1 LTSPDQLEIEPID
14 LCLPGSSRR
23 LMETLEKHLRHR
35 AAKVSAIRAQGIGKR
50 PALSL
55 L

>member
-1 LTSPDQLEIEPID
+1 MEPID
-14 LCLPGSSRR
+14 LCRPGSFRR
-23 LMETLEKHLRHR
+23 LMETLETHLRYR

>member
-14 LCLPGSSRR
+14 LCRPGSFGR